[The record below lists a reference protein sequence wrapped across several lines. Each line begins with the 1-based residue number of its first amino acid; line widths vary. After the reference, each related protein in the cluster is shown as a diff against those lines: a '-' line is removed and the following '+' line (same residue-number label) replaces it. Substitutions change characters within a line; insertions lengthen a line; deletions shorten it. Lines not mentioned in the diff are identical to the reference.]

1 MPAPDPLIRLH
12 QVDKRFDT
20 GFQALAGVS
29 LAVRGGEFVALL
41 GPSGCGKSTV
51 LRLAAGLD
59 TPTAGTVQAPAL
71 AAGNDKAVAM
81 PPPLSSR
88 SPR

>member
-1 MPAPDPLIRLH
+1 MPAPATEPLIRLT
-12 QVDKRFDT
+12 QVDKRFAT
-20 GFQALAGVS
+20 GLQALAGVS
-29 LAVRGGEFVALL
+29 LAVRGGEFMALL

-59 TPTAGTVQAPAL
+59 VPSSRQRCTAPAL
-71 AAGNDKAVAM
+71 GRRAAPA
-81 PPPLSSR
+81 PPPSSSR